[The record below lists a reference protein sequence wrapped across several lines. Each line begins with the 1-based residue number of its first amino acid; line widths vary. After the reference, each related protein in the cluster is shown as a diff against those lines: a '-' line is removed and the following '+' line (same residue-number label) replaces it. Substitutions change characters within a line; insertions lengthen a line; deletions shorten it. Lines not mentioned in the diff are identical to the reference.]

1 VIGSERKRGME
12 ESIFSL
18 SLSLSLSL
26 ALALSLSL
34 SLSLYFSRSLS
45 LSCSQATV
53 AHDDA
58 DKNDSGRV
66 AILASFTVHW
76 LVDLAADGV

>member
-1 VIGSERKRGME
+1 ME

-34 SLSLYFSRSLS
+34 SLSLYLSISLALSLS
-45 LSCSQATV
+45 LAAKPLLHMTTPTRTTPV
-53 AHDDA
+53 
-58 DKNDSGRV
+58 GLLYL
-66 AILASFTVHW
+66 LALLFIGW
-76 LVDLAADGV
+76 LT